1 MSSRGL
7 LVAFEGID
15 ATGKST
21 LAPMVSEILQSRYS
35 LKSAFVEEFPADY
48 LGGYLSDLMAVDP
61 LLRLHDSI
69 PTPVTQT
76 LVLIG
81 AHVYKYETRLASALS
96 DNEVVCV
103 ERYTASILAYQPV
116 FLAPEMPHSL
126 DALETWISSVLS
138 FVPSAD
144 INVLLTAEPQTL
156 ADRIRARDEWD
167 EENMKLL
174 EVIAQRYRSL
184 AARSENWATF
194 DSGDD
199 GPEDTAQRIALF
211 ISEQLT
217 NRRFSQHAN
226 S

>member
-1 MSSRGL
+1 MNSRGL

-21 LAPMVSEILQSRYS
+21 LAPMVSKLLQSQYS

-61 LLRLHDSI
+61 LLRLHDST

-81 AHVYKYETRLASALS
+81 AHVYKYETQLTYALAS
-96 DNEVVCV
+96 NQIVCV

-116 FLAPEMPHSL
+116 FLAPEMSRSL
-126 DALETWISSVLS
+126 AELEAWISSVLS
-138 FVPSAD
+138 FVPPAD
-144 INVLLTAEPQTL
+144 INVLLTAEPQVI

-174 EVIAQRYRSL
+174 EVIAQRYRRL
-184 AARSENWATF
+184 AAHSANWTIFNSA
-194 DSGDD
+194 DD
-199 GPEDTAQRIALF
+199 GPDETAQRIASF
-211 ISEQLT
+211 ISERVAD
-217 NRRFSQHAN
+217 RRSSPHGE
-226 S
+226 